1 MKTINGNGKHEDKKS
16 PMLQQE
22 KAEIKIAGFGGQGV
36 ILSGIILGKAACI
49 FEGLN
54 STLIQSFGPEARGG
68 ACSAQVVVS
77 PQPINYPYIKE
88 ADILV
93 VMSQEAFRLFSP
105 GVRKGGLILYE
116 SELVDI
122 KNCPEMIRCYGV
134 PATSMA
140 EEIRSK
146 ILLNIVMLGFYT
158 AFTRDIVSA
167 ESMRKSIKRS
177 VPTGTES
184 FNLRAFTR
192 GYRYGKDLLKKESSN
207 CGKSDNS
214 KPGNGN
220 NNSRSKEG
228 KSHDA

>member
-1 MKTINGNGKHEDKKS
+1 MAAKNNNGKRTDKIS
-16 PMLQQE
+16 PMLHQS
-22 KAEIKIAGFGGQGV
+22 KTEIRIAGFGGQGV

-49 FEGLN
+49 YEGLN

-68 ACSAQVVVS
+68 ACSAQVIVS
-77 PQPINYPYIKE
+77 PQPVNYPYIKE
-88 ADILV
+88 ADILL

-116 SELVDI
+116 SELVEI
-122 KNCPEMIRCYGV
+122 KACPENMRCYGI

-167 ESMRKSIKRS
+167 ESMRRSIKRS
-177 VPTGTES
+177 VPSGTES

-192 GYRYGKDLLKKESSN
+192 GYRYGKDLKK
-207 CGKSDNS
+207 KDS
-214 KPGNGN
+214 KNWHG
-220 NNSRSKEG
+220 SKIA
-228 KSHDA
+228 D

>member
-1 MKTINGNGKHEDKKS
+1 MKNNNGKRMDKTS
-16 PMLQQE
+16 HMLQQE
-22 KAEIKIAGFGGQGV
+22 KTEIRIAGFGGQGV

-49 FEGLN
+49 YERLN

-68 ACSAQVVVS
+68 ACSAQVIIS
-77 PQPINYPYIKE
+77 PQPVNYPYIKE

-105 GVRKGGLILYE
+105 GVRKNGLILYE
-116 SELVDI
+116 SELVEI
-122 KNCPEMIRCYGV
+122 KTCPENVRCYGI

-146 ILLNIVMLGFYT
+146 ILLNSVMLGFYT

-167 ESMRKSIKRS
+167 ESMRRSLKRS

-192 GYRYGKDLLKKESSN
+192 GYRYGKDLLKKDSN
-207 CGKSDNS
+207 NS
-214 KPGNGN
+214 K
-220 NNSRSKEG
+220 S
-228 KSHDA
+228 